1 MEDKVSALTQ
11 NIKSNEPNIPA
22 WIMIVLVLTFPP
34 AAFYLM
40 RSQKKYHL
48 YFPLLLLILGGLIFL
63 VFAAILILVL
73 PKLNSFFVTYGI
85 SPMNFPGSVSAFAI
99 FFGLVQ
105 FAIGAYGQVEINK
118 SEGLARW
125 FLNLSLLF
133 LALDY
138 CLVFLL
144 PILIALSV
152 IFPIYSSTA
161 KLY

>member
-1 MEDKVSALTQ
+1 MEDKVYVLTQ
-11 NIKSNEPNIPA
+11 NIQSSEPNIPA
-22 WIMIVLVLTFPP
+22 WVIIVLVLTFPP
-34 AAFYLM
+34 AALYLM
-40 RSQKKYHL
+40 QSQKKYHR
-48 YFPLLLLILGGLIFL
+48 YFPLLLLVLGGLIFL
-63 VFAAILILVL
+63 VFVAILVL
-73 PKLNSFFVTYGI
+73 VLPRLNSFYVTYGI
-85 SPMNFPGSVSAFAI
+85 TPMNFPGPVSTLAI

-105 FAIGAYGQVEINK
+105 FALGAYGQVEINK
-118 SEGLARW
+118 TEDLARW

>member
-1 MEDKVSALTQ
+1 MEDKVAVLTQ
-11 NIKSNEPNIPA
+11 TLQSSDPNIPT

-40 RSQKKYHL
+40 RSQKKYHR
-48 YFPLLLLILGGLIFL
+48 YFPLLLLVLGGVIFL
-63 VFAAILILVL
+63 VFAAILFLVL
-73 PKLNSFFVTYGI
+73 PKLNSFYVTYSI
-85 SPMNFPGSVSAFAI
+85 TPMNFPGPVSVIAI
-99 FFGLVQ
+99 FFGLIQ
-105 FAIGAYGQVEINK
+105 FALGAYGQVEINK
-118 SEGLARW
+118 AEGLARW
-125 FLNLSLLF
+125 FLNLSLVF